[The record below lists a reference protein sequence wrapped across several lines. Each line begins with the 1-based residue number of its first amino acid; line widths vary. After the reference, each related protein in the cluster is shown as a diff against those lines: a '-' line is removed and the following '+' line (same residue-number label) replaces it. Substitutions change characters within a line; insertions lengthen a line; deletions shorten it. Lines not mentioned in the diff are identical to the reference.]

1 MGSGYGTDP
10 LQAALSSTVP
20 VSTEAICTA
29 AMSSIGIEVL
39 PVGVAVTP
47 RAPSTSPVGCA
58 LALAAHREHGQLVTV
73 LLSSP
78 APVSGR

>member
-1 MGSGYGTDP
+1 M
-10 LQAALSSTVP
+10 P

-39 PVGVAVTP
+39 PVGVAVTFVRHP
-47 RAPSTSPVGCA
+47 RRQLDA
-58 LALAAHREHGQLVTV
+58 LALAAHREHGQLVTG
-73 LLSSP
+73 LLVVA